1 MSMYSCIAHRIE
13 QKTGKE
19 MDFKKVIK
27 LKTPKGEEVLVNF
40 NNVAYCH
47 KTNNNNTSLRF
58 TYSQGKENKGVY
70 LVVVEAFEEIQRM
83 LGNNVDLTM
92 FDKKQVENSG

>member
-1 MSMYSCIAHRIE
+1 MNI
-13 QKTGKE
+13 KTGKG
-19 MDFKKVIK
+19 MDLKKVIK

-70 LVVVEAFEEIQRM
+70 LVVVEAIEEIQKM
-83 LGNNVDLTM
+83 LGCGVDLRIYEE
-92 FDKKQVENSG
+92 KQIKRSV

>member
-1 MSMYSCIAHRIE
+1 ME
-13 QKTGKE
+13 LKP
-19 MDFKKVIK
+19 VLK

-47 KTNNNNTSLRF
+47 KTNNNHTSLRF

-70 LVVVEAFEEIQRM
+70 LIVVEAIDHIQKM
-83 LGNNVDLTM
+83 LGEGVELNVL
-92 FDKKQVENSG
+92 E